1 MTWTDDEVL
10 LAGLLSLLVAGILF
24 LAAIGP
30 AKEAATFNKYRDAD
44 SPPATYWDAVFSD
57 LRITTK

>member
-1 MTWTDDEVL
+1 MTTNDDAL
-10 LAGLLSLLVAGILF
+10 LTGLLSLLIAGL
-24 LAAIGP
+24 LLLVAIGP
-30 AKEAATFNKYRDAD
+30 AKEAATFNKYRDQD